1 MASRS
6 VLTFSLCHW
15 MINPNEANLIHL
27 HNIDKLGK
35 LLVLHVD
42 PPLDQICLIAFLSLH
57 HWKIQYRLYGSG
69 LRACRYWP
77 QADFF
82 FLIHLSNQLVL
93 HVKKLLI
100 PSLAHLDGLV
110 SSNQS

>member
-1 MASRS
+1 MDLALEL
-6 VLTFSLCHW
+6 VGTG
-15 MINPNEANLIHL
+15 PKLI
-27 HNIDKLGK
+27 
-35 LLVLHVD
+35 
-42 PPLDQICLIAFLSLH
+42 
-57 HWKIQYRLYGSG
+57 
-69 LRACRYWP
+69 
-77 QADFF
+77 FF

>member
-57 HWKIQYRLYGSG
+57 HWKIQYRLLELVGTG
-69 LRACRYWP
+69 PKLI
-77 QADFF
+77 FF
-82 FLIHLSNQLVL
+82 FSH
-93 HVKKLLI
+93 
-100 PSLAHLDGLV
+100 
-110 SSNQS
+110 SSK